1 MATFIVN
8 DSVVGIAA
16 QDDRRLPWAPRE
28 LPPAGT
34 ETLDEGHTRTVL
46 PGEPGMIFPKFPEPV
61 PGGSGGGE
69 TTWQN
74 QWSDR
79 MRFLRSW
86 ITEPLRVAAVV
97 PSSASLARLI
107 TSEIGA
113 AHSPILELG
122 PGTGVFTKALL
133 DRGLNQ
139 ADLTLV
145 EYGAEFVTVLRER
158 FPQARILHQDASRLS
173 TLDLFP
179 GATAGAVVSGLGL
192 LSMPPRAVIAILTS
206 AFAFLRPLG
215 AFYQFTYGP
224 RCPVARPILDR
235 LGLKA
240 QRIGSTVSNLPPAAV
255 YRISR
260 RGSHR
265 LGWRNLSP

>member
-1 MATFIVN
+1 MMIPKC
-8 DSVVGIAA
+8 IHP
-16 QDDRRLPWAPRE
+16 LPDPCGGDPIPRQ
-28 LPPAGT
+28 A
-34 ETLDEGHTRTVL
+34 R
-46 PGEPGMIFPKFPEPV
+46 
-61 PGGSGGGE
+61 
-69 TTWQN
+69 
-74 QWSDR
+74 WSDR
-79 MRFLRSW
+79 VRFLRSW
-86 ITEPLRVAAVV
+86 ITEPLRVAAVT

-113 AHSPILELG
+113 AQSPVLELG

-139 ADLTLV
+139 TDLTLV

-173 TLDLFP
+173 APDLFP

-192 LSMPPRAVIAILTS
+192 VSMPPRTVIAILTG
-206 AFAFLRPLG
+206 AFACLRPRG

-224 RCPVARPILDR
+224 RCPVPRPILDR

-260 RGSHR
+260 RGPH
-265 LGWRNLSP
+265 LPEWRKPSP

>member
-1 MATFIVN
+1 MT
-8 DSVVGIAA
+8 
-16 QDDRRLPWAPRE
+16 
-28 LPPAGT
+28 
-34 ETLDEGHTRTVL
+34 
-46 PGEPGMIFPKFPEPV
+46 FPKLSRPV
-61 PGGSGGGE
+61 AGGCGGDA
-69 TTWQN
+69 TPWQE

-79 MRFLRSW
+79 ARFIRSW
-86 ITEPLRVAAVV
+86 ITEPSRVAAVV

-113 AHSPILELG
+113 AQSPVLELG

-133 DRGLNQ
+133 DRGLDQ

-145 EYGAEFVTVLRER
+145 EFGVEFVTVLRER
-158 FPQARILHQDASRLS
+158 FPRARILHQDASRLS
-173 TLDLFP
+173 ALDLFP
-179 GATAGAVVSGLGL
+179 EAAAGAVVSGLGL
-192 LSMPPRAVIAILTS
+192 LSMPPRTVIAILTS
-206 AFAFLRPLG
+206 AFACLRPHG

-240 QRIGSTVSNLPPAAV
+240 RRIGGTVSNLPPAAV

-260 RGSHR
+260 RGPHR
-265 LGWRNLSP
+265 PGWRSPSP

>member
-1 MATFIVN
+1 MM
-8 DSVVGIAA
+8 
-16 QDDRRLPWAPRE
+16 LPKSAKPVADPRGGTT
-28 LPPAGT
+28 LPQA
-34 ETLDEGHTRTVL
+34 L
-46 PGEPGMIFPKFPEPV
+46 
-61 PGGSGGGE
+61 
-69 TTWQN
+69 
-74 QWSDR
+74 WSDR
-79 MRFLRSW
+79 VRFFRSW

-113 AHSPILELG
+113 AQSPVLELG

-133 DRGLNQ
+133 DRGLEQ

-145 EYGAEFVTVLRER
+145 EYGAEFVTILRER
-158 FPQARILHQDASRLS
+158 FPQARVLHRDASRIS
-173 TLDLFP
+173 ALDLFP
-179 GATAGAVVSGLGL
+179 DAAAGAVVSGLGL
-192 LSMPPRAVIAILTS
+192 LSMPPRTVIAILTG
-206 AFAFLRPLG
+206 AFACLRPRG

-240 QRIGSTVSNLPPAAV
+240 QRIGGTVSNLPPAAV

-260 RGSHR
+260 RGPHR
-265 LGWRNLSP
+265 PGSRTPAGQPPSRAFPPAGQTREPSRQCEE